1 MSRLAVHSFAAVVAA
16 LVLAACGASAPT
28 PATSG
33 AAAKPSTPSQ
43 ASAAATKINFHL
55 PSRSTS
61 YLPWYIA
68 QEKGYFKEQN
78 LDVQFVQANST
89 VGIDSLISGEM
100 QFTGAASAA
109 MAALGKGAALKTVFI
124 ESARANYWLTAKP
137 GIKTIADLKGKVIV
151 TPNIGNG
158 DTYYRLMSATLKKA
172 GLDPTKDV
180 QFIGAGSAG
189 GGSGDVLVAAMVAG
203 RADAMV
209 GNILQRLAAESQG
222 FVTMHSF
229 ADDSAD
235 LQGGI
240 ATSQKLL
247 STQPALVRGFLM
259 AGVKGM
265 RVMDADPA
273 TGVAVTLKYVQLS
286 QGDAQNGLELVRP
299 LIAKDGLVSDQQR
312 QDGLNAIRAGVDLPD
327 SVTPAT
333 AFDFAP
339 LQDAVKAVDASGWK
353 P

>member
-1 MSRLAVHSFAAVVAA
+1 V
-16 LVLAACGASAPT
+16 
-28 PATSG
+28 
-33 AAAKPSTPSQ
+33 
-43 ASAAATKINFHL
+43 ASAAPTKVNFHL

-78 LDVQFVQANST
+78 LAVDFVQANST
-89 VGIDSLISGEM
+89 VGIDSLISGET

-124 ESARANYWLTAKP
+124 QSARANYWVTAKP
-137 GIKTIADLKGKVIV
+137 NVKTLADLKGKVIV

-158 DTYYRLMSATLKKA
+158 DTYYRLASTALKKA

-189 GGSGDVLVAAMVAG
+189 GGSGDVLVTALVAG

-209 GNILQRLAAESQG
+209 GNILQRLAVEAQG
-222 FVTMHSF
+222 FTTMYSF

-240 ATSQKLL
+240 ATSSKLL
-247 STQPALVRGFLM
+247 ASQPDLVRKFLA

-265 RVMDADPA
+265 RVMQADPK
-273 TGVAVTLKYVQLS
+273 TDVDVTLKYVQLS
-286 QGDAQNGLELVRP
+286 QGDAEKAIELVRP
-299 LIAKDGLVSDQQR
+299 LMTTDGLVSDQQ
-312 QDGLNAIRAGVDLPD
+312 QKDGLDSIRAGVDLPD
-327 SVTPAT
+327 SVTPGT

-339 LQDAVKAVDASGWK
+339 LQDAIKAVDTSGWK
-353 P
+353 PS